1 MPLQSVYL
9 NGGYIGVTESFSS
22 PIEVSETITCTYNG
36 VFHQNAPGATSMS
49 ISSVSTGSITSND
62 WLVIAVCIEM
72 DRGAITY
79 STGWVNSLTVNGSPV
94 TIIAQS
100 PINENL
106 TAVQTHTVIGYIT
119 GITSSTVTVVV
130 GYADGGTQYRGS
142 VASYKLSSS
151 GTIEVLDSDYS
162 YSSTAG
168 TKTLTTDVQVNGVVI
183 YQVMLGD
190 ETTTDT
196 WSGLTTQN
204 YNIAHPENN
213 ASLSG
218 GIYIPSSTGSYSAS
232 VTIGGSQT
240 DENSVVAASFKSTS
254 LGVQY
259 SSGIWNL
266 QAVTEALS
274 V

>member
-9 NGGYIGVTESFSS
+9 NGGYIGTTKNYSS
-22 PIEVSETITCTYNG
+22 PAQVSETITCTYNG

-49 ISSVSTGSITSND
+49 ISSVSTGSITSSD

-72 DRGAITY
+72 DRSTY
-79 STGWVNSLTVNGSPV
+79 STGWVNSLTVDGSPV
-94 TIIAQS
+94 TIITQS

-106 TAVQTHTVIGYIT
+106 TVTQTHTVIGYIT

-130 GYADGGTQYRGS
+130 GYADGGLQYRGS

-162 YSSTAG
+162 YTSTSG
-168 TKTLTTDVQVNGVVI
+168 TKTLTTNVQDGGVVI
-183 YQVMLGD
+183 YQAMLGD

-196 WSGLTTQN
+196 WSGLTTEN
-204 YNIAHPENN
+204 YNIAHPEINS
-213 ASLSG
+213 SLSG
-218 GIYIPSSTGSYSAS
+218 GIYTPSSTGSYSAS
-232 VTIGGSQT
+232 VTIGGLLT

-254 LGVQY
+254 TGVQY